1 MSADLESLRIERQ
14 PETPE
19 GAGVSPVWKYLCIVL
34 FLALV
39 GGGFV
44 VWKDWSENS
53 GVQLMPVEP
62 AKPPDD
68 AAPLPATRSGFT
80 ASGWVKLPLD
90 YPIRVTPLI
99 EGRIESISVVEGDR
113 VEAGQEI
120 ARLYDVDF
128 KAKLE
133 AAEANVLEAEA
144 LADKLTNGA
153 RPQEVAGA
161 AAEVQSVEAELETA
175 REILE
180 HSRRLQ
186 PTGAIPLEELQ
197 RDESK
202 VLVLLAKLAK
212 AKEAHGLL
220 EEGFRREEIAL
231 AQASL
236 VKALA
241 ERDIARL
248 QLDYTVI
255 ESPIA
260 GVVIDRAAEVGQWIT
275 PRGDSIVSLYDPMRL
290 EVRVD
295 VNQDDLARVE
305 TGQEVEITSRAQPGI
320 AHPGRVVR
328 IEPQADEV
336 KNTVPVRVAI
346 EDAAGK
352 LLFPDMVVK
361 ARFLTPDAE
370 ADEATQE

>member
-1 MSADLESLRIERQ
+1 MSADLESLRIERE
-14 PETPE
+14 PDGDRT
-19 GAGVSPVWKYLCIVL
+19 GVSPAWKYLCIVL
-34 FLALV
+34 FLALIA
-39 GGGFV
+39 GGV
-44 VWKDWSENS
+44 YVWMDRSTDEEA
-53 GVQLMPVEP
+53 VHPQTPEP
-62 AKPPDD
+62 AD
-68 AAPLPATRSGFT
+68 AAEEAPPLPTPRSGFT

-99 EGRIESISVVEGDR
+99 EGRIDSISVVEGDR

-120 ARLYDVDF
+120 ARLYDVDL
-128 KAKLE
+128 KAELE
-133 AAEANVLEAEA
+133 AAEAKVHEAEA
-144 LADKLTNGA
+144 LFEKLENGA
-153 RPQEVAGA
+153 RPQEIASA
-161 AAEVQSVEAELETA
+161 EAEVRRVEAELSTA
-175 REILE
+175 TEILD

-202 VLVLLAKLAK
+202 VQVLSAQLSR
-212 AKEAHGLL
+212 AKEQLGLL

-231 AQASL
+231 AAASL
-236 VKALA
+236 TKARV
-241 ERDIARL
+241 ERHIARL
-248 QLDYTVI
+248 QLDYAVI

-275 PRGDSIVSLYDPMRL
+275 LRGDSIVSLYDPAKL

-295 VNQDDLARVE
+295 VNQDDLARVAQ
-305 TGQEVEITSRAQPGI
+305 GQEVEITSRAQPGM

-361 ARFLTPDAE
+361 ARFLTPGAE
-370 ADEATQE
+370 ANEATQE